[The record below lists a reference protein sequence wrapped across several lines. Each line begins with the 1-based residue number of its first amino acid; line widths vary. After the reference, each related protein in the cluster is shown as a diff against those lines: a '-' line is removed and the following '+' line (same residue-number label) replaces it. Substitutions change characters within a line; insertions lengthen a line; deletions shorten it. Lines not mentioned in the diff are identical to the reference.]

1 MLAPAATTDDGR
13 DRLYRGLVRRNRVV
27 AALRIGVPALGAAV
41 LAVLVVQI
49 AIDNL
54 RDQFGFSN
62 LRIDRDHLVIDTP
75 ALNSV
80 GSDGTLYALT
90 AADARVAI
98 SAAEMIEL
106 TDAAF
111 TMTPPL
117 VGPSYTALAAVAR
130 LDTRAQQ
137 LFVDDD
143 MRISGSDGMTG
154 TLTGVFADFIVN
166 AMRAAGPVALTL
178 ADGSTVEA
186 ESMTY
191 DGRSQLFSFRKATV
205 TLHATPGAAP

>member
-1 MLAPAATTDDGR
+1 M
-13 DRLYRGLVRRNRVV
+13 
-27 AALRIGVPALGAAV
+27 
-41 LAVLVVQI
+41 
-49 AIDNL
+49 
-54 RDQFGFSN
+54 
-62 LRIDRDHLVIDTP
+62 
-75 ALNSV
+75 
-80 GSDGTLYALT
+80 T